1 MPFYWCDQT
10 KTARVDIKM
19 RLPDRRF
26 PYLPVKKSFRA
37 HNPDNSRDVQS
48 MFRNVSTIGR
58 RSINSAGNILALSVS
73 EQLCFSVPRLTAS
86 FFTLPGR
93 FTHCASN
100 NNRNSCP

>member
-37 HNPDNSRDVQS
+37 DNPDNSRDVQS
-48 MFRNVSTIGR
+48 MFR
-58 RSINSAGNILALSVS
+58 RSGGDQINSAGIFLALS
-73 EQLCFSVPRLTAS
+73 ERLCFSVPRLNAS

-93 FTHCASN
+93 FTHCVSN
-100 NNRNSCP
+100 NNGHTYS

>member
-48 MFRNVSTIGR
+48 MF
-58 RSINSAGNILALSVS
+58 
-73 EQLCFSVPRLTAS
+73 
-86 FFTLPGR
+86 
-93 FTHCASN
+93 
-100 NNRNSCP
+100 

>member
-37 HNPDNSRDVQS
+37 HNPDNSVYILSIQIKINKD
-48 MFRNVSTIGR
+48 RNK
-58 RSINSAGNILALSVS
+58 LKLSK
-73 EQLCFSVPRLTAS
+73 
-86 FFTLPGR
+86 
-93 FTHCASN
+93 HK
-100 NNRNSCP
+100 

>member
-48 MFRNVSTIGR
+48 MFR
-58 RSINSAGNILALSVS
+58 RSGGDRQIARGNSSRYLSDYD
-73 EQLCFSVPRLTAS
+73 FSVPRLTAS
-86 FFTLPGR
+86 FFT
-93 FTHCASN
+93 
-100 NNRNSCP
+100 